1 MKTKRL
7 AIVGLGNVGRRLLE
21 LIELKH
27 ALLRKRFDTELVVVG
42 AVDSTGG
49 AVAADKHGLDRAEIL
64 RLKRGKNR
72 KGIAAYAKFGKPGMT
87 PQELV
92 AAVDADILVE
102 LSLTNLKDGEPGLST
117 IRAA

>member
-42 AVDSTGG
+42 AVDTTGARG
-49 AVAADKHGLDRAEIL
+49 GDGQARA
-64 RLKRGKNR
+64 G
-72 KGIAAYAKFGKPGMT
+72 PG
-87 PQELV
+87 
-92 AAVDADILVE
+92 
-102 LSLTNLKDGEPGLST
+102 
-117 IRAA
+117 